1 MIFWVFCPKNGS
13 TVWKTQMCNPQKISV
28 AELFSAISS
37 WDWAQ
42 NEGWTFV
49 LQDHKKKISQFPVVR
64 SVSTKIS
71 NHSEKPSALLKH
83 YCRSREKTGF
93 WIAVIFVQ
101 YLVPKDS
108 LNQQKTFGVSQSPM
122 CLLKKYLFHFKWKP
136 DYLPE
141 LHHLPEF
148 FKNFKVRSNLWLKSN
163 LLMPKTLL

>member
-1 MIFWVFCPKNGS
+1 MCTP
-13 TVWKTQMCNPQKISV
+13 WKSSI

-49 LQDHKKKISQFPVVR
+49 LQDHIKKISQFSVVK
-64 SVSTKIS
+64 SVSSIMLD
-71 NHSEKPSALLKH
+71 HSEKASALLKQ
-83 YCRSREKTGF
+83 YCRGSEKTGF
-93 WIAVIFVQ
+93 WIAAVFVP

-122 CLLKKYLFHFKWKP
+122 CLLKKYLFRFMWKP

-148 FKNFKVRSNLWLKSN
+148 FKNFKVRSDLWLKSN